1 MSYSFNIHA
10 CKLKK
15 HAQAVV
21 LDDFESLHIIIHK
34 KMFLQKLRLLDIH
47 YHYRFI
53 EELNTFDDQQMAES
67 TLVLVEPYLKKTSFD
82 PESLEKKSN
91 NTACAGLCRWV
102 HGVVK

>member
-1 MSYSFNIHA
+1 MH
-10 CKLKK
+10 KL
-15 HAQAVV
+15 
-21 LDDFESLHIIIHK
+21 LYWIILKVCLYKHK
-34 KMFLQKLRLLDIH
+34 KIFLRKLRLLDIH